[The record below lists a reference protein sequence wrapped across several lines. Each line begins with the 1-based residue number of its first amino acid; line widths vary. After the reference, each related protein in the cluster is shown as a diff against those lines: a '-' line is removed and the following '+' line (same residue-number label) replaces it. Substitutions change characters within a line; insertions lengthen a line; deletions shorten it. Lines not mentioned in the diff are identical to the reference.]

1 MSSSSNG
8 KGTPPLETKVKM
20 DNDYDYYVSK
30 YSSQP
35 PPPPPPGPPP
45 KKETTYNLGVS
56 PMERESVDG
65 EEALMDLVQ
74 LEELHH
80 EAERM
85 KALGNK
91 HMAAQ
96 VSFIL
101 GVVRMIQDSRI
112 LTFPNILCSG
122 IYSRLQ
128 CLFSSTATFSRGT
141 LLACLS
147 FESFCFPSFIETV
160 FSSSY
165 RCSQSYC
172 SCSYLRKSS
181 CSAWTI
187 FVLPKGLRG
196 FRCRL

>member
-1 MSSSSNG
+1 MSSSSS
-8 KGTPPLETKVKM
+8 KVTPPLETKVNM

-35 PPPPPPGPPP
+35 PPPPPPGAPP

-65 EEALMDLVQ
+65 EEALMDLAQ

-96 VSFIL
+96 VSF
-101 GVVRMIQDSRI
+101 
-112 LTFPNILCSG
+112 TFGSGKDDPGLANSDFSQYPLLRNILALTMLIQQPCNFLPWDPPRMSFFR
-122 IYSRLQ
+122 IV
-128 CLFSSTATFSRGT
+128 
-141 LLACLS
+141 LLP
-147 FESFCFPSFIETV
+147 FFH
-160 FSSSY
+160 
-165 RCSQSYC
+165 
-172 SCSYLRKSS
+172 
-181 CSAWTI
+181 
-187 FVLPKGLRG
+187 
-196 FRCRL
+196 